1 MTDEELMMAV
11 VAGDQSAY
19 QSLVEK
25 HLAPVSHYVFR
36 ILGSSKET
44 EDIAQET
51 FLRLWTRAE
60 KWRSDKASLS
70 TWLHR
75 IAHNLCIDYHR
86 KDRSEVSNELEQF
99 EDSRHHLEQQ
109 LEIDDRLARL
119 ENAMLEL
126 PERQRNAIVLCH
138 YQGFS
143 NRDAANIMG
152 ISVEALE
159 SLMARGRRVLRAQL
173 ETKITH

>member
-19 QSLVEK
+19 QSLVKK
-25 HLAPVSHYVFR
+25 HLLAVSHYIFR
-36 ILGSSKET
+36 ILGNHKDT

-60 KWRSDKASLS
+60 KWQSNKASLS

-75 IAHNLCIDYHR
+75 IAHNLCIDYLR
-86 KDRSEVSNELEQF
+86 KDKSAVVGELTELE
-99 EDSRHHLEQQ
+99 DSHLRMEQQ

-119 ENAMLEL
+119 KNAMLEL

-143 NRDAANIMG
+143 NRDAANIMS
-152 ISVEALE
+152 ISIEALE